1 MQTLSAL
8 SNPFTAATLLL
19 LLLSALVSLTT
30 FSVNTGSSFFSLH
43 HLDAHFT
50 VDCLL
55 VLPVCNFTVLLG
67 FFSSKEFLCLCVFR
81 EYLNNMR
88 NVITKIIVIL
98 TEGRRV
104 LDS

>member
-30 FSVNTGSSFFSLH
+30 FSVNTGSSFISLH

-50 VDCLL
+50 VHCLL
-55 VLPVCNFTVLLG
+55 VLPVCNFTVLLVV
-67 FFSSKEFLCLCVFR
+67 FFFK
-81 EYLNNMR
+81 
-88 NVITKIIVIL
+88 
-98 TEGRRV
+98 RV
-104 LDS
+104 LVPLCFQRIFK